1 MAFRWRAV
9 DGPLIVVWIISL
21 LINLE
26 NKNKTLLKLDPSDKT
41 FWIRADHLAVIGV
54 VRLRPTIQKVKPRT
68 VHLYSKA
75 NWEGMRQGMQEFQAT
90 FLATC

>member
-26 NKNKTLLKLDPSDKT
+26 NKKNAVKVGPLWQNFLDP
-41 FWIRADHLAVIGV
+41 RML
-54 VRLRPTIQKVKPRT
+54 
-68 VHLYSKA
+68 
-75 NWEGMRQGMQEFQAT
+75 
-90 FLATC
+90 C

>member
-26 NKNKTLLKLDPSDKT
+26 NKNTTLLKLDPSDKT
-41 FWIRADHLAVIGV
+41 FWIRACFVNQDQDSLVLV
-54 VRLRPTIQKVKPRT
+54 LVT
-68 VHLYSKA
+68 
-75 NWEGMRQGMQEFQAT
+75 RQN
-90 FLATC
+90 